1 MSNPPAADGRK
12 VIIVDTDHLWGLG
25 GDRAWVWRSFL
36 RGLNP
41 IYMDSYTD
49 HSDGAFPN
57 DGNAAP
63 DPDARK
69 AMGHTLSYAKRM
81 NLIAM
86 TPREDLASTGYCL
99 ANSSG
104 GEYLVYAQNGGTFT
118 VNLSGTTGS
127 LNVEWFNPGTGQTI
141 AGAPIAAGAT
151 QSMSAPFGGMSVLY
165 LRR

>member
-1 MSNPPAADGRK
+1 M
-12 VIIVDTDHLWGLG
+12 
-25 GDRAWVWRSFL
+25 
-36 RGLNP
+36 
-41 IYMDSYTD
+41 
-49 HSDGAFPN
+49 
-57 DGNAAP
+57 
-63 DPDARK
+63 
-69 AMGHTLSYAKRM
+69 
-81 NLIAM
+81 
-86 TPREDLASTGYCL
+86 ASTGYCL